1 MVEVYEVL
9 SCNKQNIIGEFH
21 TESLAI
27 RHLPVAALQSEG
39 SIAAVSQEDLEHRQE
54 LVRGL
59 RALPADALGNIRHF
73 QTQIGCL
80 NRCGFCSQHAGSVI
94 WNMPRTSLAN
104 LIAALK
110 TVGLENAMAAGA
122 VKGTPLNERH
132 IFSDDFVMPALGLL
146 GNERKDR
153 PGIVYCYLDNDPA
166 SYPYLDD
173 MIQWLHEDLGVMVR
187 IATVGYSS
195 SNEVLREMHQ
205 RISGKLLD
213 GLAGLRLSFSPYTYG
228 WTPQATNAGKASREQ
243 FELDTAVLLK
253 TYRGLFLSDRKGR
266 KGACVELRFRPLIRP
281 QPVHI
286 ENLEGRLVIRSG
298 SYLVLQL
305 RPDQTLDLARI
316 TDARRH
322 DSMLDVPGSPCVV
335 VRAPEQILKSDW
347 IVLAQSALQARPITT
362 AGISFYHGLL
372 HRLENEDGE
381 YFSLDAERTD
391 KGDFSKFF
399 YIKTSRRPSSG
410 MIDGERYHLN
420 ALIAASLQQHNHTW
434 QDVEQVLASL
444 RAKSVALQQ
453 LEPAAAAYIQHEVL
467 CLVESYARVLKEADY
482 PAASYFDKN
491 ISVDTGH
498 ICNLGRAYFEYKA
511 IASREDLP
519 LTPKH
524 ERAFGASGELAEEG
538 IAWRIAVVPQERSRN
553 ACGERNTYQE
563 RPAILVEK
571 LNLAMTA
578 TSSGQSQ
585 KRYFLPDNAVERI
598 SLSEST
604 WFPMIPG
611 HLFKRG

>member
-1 MVEVYEVL
+1 MVEAYEML
-9 SCNKQNIIGEFH
+9 SCDKKNIIGKFRD
-21 TESLAI
+21 ESLFA
-27 RHLPVAALQSEG
+27 RNLPVAALQSEG
-39 SIAAVSQEDLEHRQE
+39 SITAVSQEDLTRRQE

-80 NRCGFCSQHAGSVI
+80 NRCGFCSQHAGSVV
-94 WNMPRTSLAN
+94 WNMPRASLAN
-104 LIAALK
+104 LVAALK
-110 TVGLENAMAAGA
+110 TVCLENAIAAGI
-122 VKGTPLNERH
+122 VNGTPLNEKH
-132 IFSDDFVMPALGLL
+132 IFSHDFVMPALGLL

-153 PGIVYCYLDNDPA
+153 PGVVYCYLDNDPA
-166 SYPYLDD
+166 AYPYLDD
-173 MIQWLHEDLGVMVR
+173 MIQWLHEDLGVRVR

-195 SNEVLREMHQ
+195 SNQVLREMHQ

-228 WTPQATNAGKASREQ
+228 WTPQAAYAGQASREQ
-243 FELDTAVLLK
+243 FERDTAVLLQ

-281 QPVHI
+281 QSVYV
-286 ENLEGRLVIRSG
+286 ESLEGRLVIRSG

-305 RPDQTLDLARI
+305 SPDQTLDIARI

-335 VRAPEQILKSDW
+335 VRAPEHVLESDW
-347 IVLAQSALQARPITT
+347 IALGYSALQAQPLAA
-362 AGISFYHGLL
+362 AGVSFYNGLL

-381 YFSLDAERTD
+381 YFSVDAERTD
-391 KGDFSKFF
+391 TGDFSKFF
-399 YIKTSRRPSSG
+399 YVKTPARPGSG

-420 ALIAASLQQHNHTW
+420 ALIAANLQQHNRSW
-434 QDVEQVLASL
+434 QDVEQVMAGLQ
-444 RAKSVALQQ
+444 AKSVALQQ
-453 LEPAAAAYIQHEVL
+453 LDPAAAAYIQSEVL
-467 CLVESYARVLKEADY
+467 CLVESFVRVLKEADY

-498 ICNLGRAYFEYKA
+498 ICNLGRAYSEYKA
-511 IASREDLP
+511 IASRGDLP

-524 ERAFGASGELAEEG
+524 ERAFGAGGELAEEG
-538 IAWRIAVVPQERSRN
+538 IAWRIAVAPQERARN

-585 KRYFLPDNAVERI
+585 ECYFLPDQAVERI